1 MSNGRRNVLIL
12 SFTLVVVMLGY
23 GMVMPILPFY
33 VESMGA
39 GGSELGLLVASYA
52 LMRLIFG
59 PIWGSLSDRVGRKPI
74 LMVGVF
80 GYALAMIFF
89 GLAARLWMLFAARI
103 LSGVLSSATSPTTM
117 AYVGDSTSEE
127 ERGRGMGMLGGA
139 VGLGAILGP
148 ALGGLLATESLSVP
162 FFLAAG
168 LSLLSVLLIFALLP
182 ESRPANPRAQ
192 ARTEES
198 GSPLK
203 QWRLVLSGPI
213 GILLIMAFLVTSG
226 VTVFYG
232 VFGLYA
238 LEQLGYGPD
247 KVGAIMMVMG
257 LASAVAQGGLSG
269 PLTKRW
275 GESAVIKGASL
286 VSAIGFLLLVPAD
299 TFLTVLAATG
309 LFVLAS
315 ALLMPAVSALT
326 SRRAPMEQGITMG
339 VSNSFMSLGRIV
351 GPLLGGVLFDLDVRY
366 PCLSGAAIMLVGF
379 LVALACMRRD
389 ERVGSTQ
396 AGSAPEL
403 SAPGWNRPRGPA

>member
-226 VTVFYG
+226 MTVFYG

-366 PCLSGAAIMLVGF
+366 PYLSGAAIMLVGF

-389 ERVGSTQ
+389 ERVRST
-396 AGSAPEL
+396 
-403 SAPGWNRPRGPA
+403 

>member
-226 VTVFYG
+226 MTVFYG

-366 PCLSGAAIMLVGF
+366 PYLSGAAIMLVGF
-379 LVALACMRRD
+379 LVAFACMRRD
-389 ERVGSTQ
+389 ERVGST
-396 AGSAPEL
+396 
-403 SAPGWNRPRGPA
+403 